1 MTASRCNGVAW
12 SEVGGMEQ
20 SGVEW
25 QEQIRYEQADAAAQ
39 LSSLHASML
48 PSRYAHKDSMTG
60 TLHIGDC
67 C

>member
-1 MTASRCNGVAW
+1 
-12 SEVGGMEQ
+12 MEQ

-39 LSSLHASML
+39 LSSLHASLL